1 VSKGTYLQ
9 DQNST
14 ENRKKGQ
21 PPLRYRPPILR
32 YRPKF
37 FYGWIVLFT
46 AVWSAFF
53 TGPGQTYSYSIF
65 IDSFIQEFAW
75 SRTLVSLL
83 YTMATLISGF
93 LMSLIGRMVD
103 RFGARRV
110 CIGAG
115 LLLAFACLWSSF
127 VMNPM
132 MLFAG
137 FFLGRFS
144 GQGSLSL
151 SADTLAP
158 RWFIKR
164 RALAIMLTSV
174 GYALSNAVYPLLNNY
189 LVNTF
194 GWRNAFRGLAVSLW
208 VLYIP
213 VAFLFMVSSPE
224 DMGLNPDGR
233 TGNEDNP
240 DVPVKDDEYS
250 FTQGQAVRTWVFWG
264 LSYCIFQLSLVGTGL
279 TFHFISIMA
288 ERGYSSSFAARVLS
302 VKPLVGFAA
311 TVLVGLFLDRLKRP
325 QFVLTA
331 ALAAQCASSVM
342 LVFLSGTPMAYAFA
356 VFAGVS
362 EAVIILSVTVLRPF
376 LFGRKYIGS
385 VSGAMWVIV
394 IVGSALGPLPIGAV
408 YDILNGY
415 REIVMITAL
424 LPAVGIVL
432 SLLIRKPAV
441 PKDDS
446 PAVD

>member
-1 VSKGTYLQ
+1 MQ
-9 DQNST
+9 DQISNKNSKT
-14 ENRKKGQ
+14 R
-21 PPLRYRPPILR
+21 PPVLRYRPP
-32 YRPKF
+32 F

-46 AVWSAFF
+46 AAWSAFF
-53 TGPGQTYSYSIF
+53 TGPGQTYSYAIF
-65 IDSFIQEFAW
+65 IDSFISEFAW
-75 SRTLVSLL
+75 SRTFVSLL

-93 LMSLIGRMVD
+93 LMSVIGRMVD
-103 RFGARRV
+103 RFGARRM
-110 CIGAG
+110 CIGAS
-115 LLLAFACLWSSF
+115 LLLAFACLWCSF
-127 VMNPM
+127 VLNPM
-132 MLFAG
+132 MLFVG
-137 FFLGRFS
+137 FFLGRFA
-144 GQGSLSL
+144 GQGTLSL

-164 RALAIMLTSV
+164 RALAIMLTGV

-194 GWRNAFRGLAVSLW
+194 GWRNAFRGLAVSLCI
-208 VLYIP
+208 VYIP

-233 TGNEDNP
+233 TGKDNNLAGSS
-240 DVPVKDDEYS
+240 DGEEYS

-264 LSYCIFQLSLVGTGL
+264 LSYCIFQLSLVNTGL

-288 ERGYSSSFAARVLS
+288 ERGYSNTFAAQVLS
-302 VKPLVGFAA
+302 IKPLVGFAA
-311 TVLVGLFLDRLKRP
+311 TVLVGLFLDRLRRP

-331 ALAAQCASSVM
+331 ALVTQCSASVM
-342 LVFLSGTPMAYAFA
+342 LVFLSGTAMAYIFA
-356 VFAGVS
+356 VFSGVS

-385 VSGAMWVIV
+385 VSGIMWVII

-415 REIVMITAL
+415 REIVMMSAV
-424 LPAVGIVL
+424 LPVVGIVL
-432 SLLIRKPAV
+432 SVFIRKPAI
-441 PKDDS
+441 PKHD
-446 PAVD
+446 PVGVE